1 MKIDLH
7 IHTRTGSDGAL
18 TIEEVMREA
27 KNRNLTLMSITDH
40 DSLDAQEKAISLA
53 RDYGIDYISGIELN
67 VTFQIPQSKT
77 ISLDFLGYRFEI
89 NNRALREKLHILREY
104 REWRAHEIMRKI
116 NTEFLRE
123 GISPLTEE
131 DMRKISQSVDGTF
144 GRPHIANY
152 LIKKGIVKTVQEA
165 FDKYL
170 VKCDVPKYP
179 LSLTDASQLIRDAG
193 GILILAHPNDPYGT
207 SLSVISKDLT
217 EQTRIIS
224 ESMLG
229 YIDGVECWHSRH
241 DRATTVHYRDFAKK
255 YKLIAT
261 GGSDC
266 HQKPIIMGT
275 VNVPLCV
282 AEQIKH

>member
-18 TIEEVMREA
+18 TVEEVMREA

-40 DSLDAQEKAISLA
+40 DSIDAQEKAIALA
-53 RDYGIDYISGIELN
+53 RDYGIDYVTGIELN
-67 VTFQIPQSKT
+67 VTFQIPNSKT
-77 ISLDFLGYRFEI
+77 ISLDFLGYGFDI
-89 NNRALREKLHILREY
+89 NSLALRQKLQMLRQH
-104 REWRAHEIMRKI
+104 REWRAREIMEKI
-116 NTEFLRE
+116 NAEFVKER
-123 GISPLTEE
+123 ISPLTKE
-131 DMRKISQSVDGTF
+131 DMRNIYESVDGTF

-152 LIKKGIVKTVQEA
+152 LIEKGIVKSIQEA

-207 SLSVISKDLT
+207 SLSVVSKDLT

-224 ESMLG
+224 EGMLG
-229 YIDGVECWHSRH
+229 YIGGIECWHSRH
-241 DRATTVHYRDFAKK
+241 DRATAGHYHDFAKK
-255 YKLIAT
+255 YKLITT

-275 VNVPLCV
+275 VNVPSCV